1 MDFIV
6 DLLFKLPY
14 SIRKYI
20 YPVFCVLFWGVVLS
34 VATLG
39 LVGLAYVYYDQPR
52 LVTNERIDIQGLDHL
67 YMVKAEW
74 KPRGFCSYKYTSV
87 GIGDPYPDWVY
98 QYKGPVTIRRETL
111 LETCWFQAAKYS
123 LLTQADSSLAPYPRQ
138 SVDASCK
145 GDCDAGET
153 GEKMR
158 VAREQLVSAGIRLKG
173 RERAW

>member
-1 MDFIV
+1 MDFI
-6 DLLFKLPY
+6 LNPFRRYAREILF
-14 SIRKYI
+14 
-20 YPVFCVLFWGVVLS
+20 VLFCGVVV
-34 VATLG
+34 VAVALIAIG
-39 LVGLAYVYYDQPR
+39 MAYMYRDRPR
-52 LVTNERIDIQGLDHL
+52 LVTNEQIDIQGLDHL

-74 KPRGFCSYKYTSV
+74 KPWGFCSYKYTSV

-98 QYKGPVTIRRETL
+98 QYKGPVTIRGETL
-111 LETCWFQAAKYS
+111 LETCWFRAAKYS

-158 VAREQLVSAGIRLKG
+158 VAREQLTSAGIRLKG